1 MLYINNTLITFN
13 FSDFVFLLS
22 RNFHLISVQINLV
35 YFESIISFY
44 FIFISFVF
52 L

>member
-1 MLYINNTLITFN
+1 MLYINNSLITFN
-13 FSDFVFLLS
+13 FSDFIFSVEIF
-22 RNFHLISVQINLV
+22 FFVQINLV
-35 YFESIISFY
+35 YFESIVSFN